1 MNARVY
7 IGPSFPGLTEG
18 TIFYSDLPPYLKN
31 LFSEKY
37 PSARHLI
44 VPVSSLQQARKD
56 MHVQGQI
63 LNFYLKQLLKELE
76 NGV

>member
-18 TIFYSDLPPYLKN
+18 TIFYSDLPPHLKN

-44 VPVSSLQQARKD
+44 VPVRDRKS
-56 MHVQGQI
+56 V
-63 LNFYLKQLLKELE
+63 
-76 NGV
+76 V